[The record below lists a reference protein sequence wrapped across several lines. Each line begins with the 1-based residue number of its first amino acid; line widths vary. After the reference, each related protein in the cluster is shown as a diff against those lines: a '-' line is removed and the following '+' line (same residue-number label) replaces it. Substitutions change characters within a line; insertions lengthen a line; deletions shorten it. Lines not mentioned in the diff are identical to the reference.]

1 MFLLLPSLILVFYAV
16 LSGIVPLRVSRTAKV
31 AASSLILLIALKFQI
46 YLIGGS
52 WFEPSV
58 PRDVM
63 LVMEALY
70 GALIVFVALLFVK
83 DLVLLFGRV
92 FGKKQMTSALGFD
105 RVSRIAA
112 LAIVSVLSGAWG
124 TYEAVRLPSVKTV
137 EITIPGIAE
146 AWKGAKIVQLSDL
159 HIGPVQGAKWLSAVV
174 EQVNAEKPDVVLI
187 TGDFVD
193 GTVEKRLPDL
203 LPLKDL
209 KSAYGTY
216 GIPGNHEYYVEYLA
230 WVEAIRSLGV
240 SLFENESI
248 VLEKSGKPLV
258 VGGTTDFGAH
268 RFGLESPNLAKTFAD
283 TPASPRILMTHQ
295 PKTTYRSTEPFDLQL
310 SGHTHGGHI
319 FFMYPLVG
327 WFNDW
332 LVSGYYRRGERQIY
346 VNNGTGLWSGFCQ
359 RLFVPAEITVLIFR

>member
-1 MFLLLPSLILVFYAV
+1 MFLLLPSIILFFYAV

-31 AASSLILLIALKFQI
+31 VASSLILLIALKFQI

-63 LVMEALY
+63 LVIEALY
-70 GALIVFVALLFVK
+70 GALIIFVALLFVK
-83 DLVLLFGRV
+83 DLALLCGRI
-92 FGKKQMTSALGFD
+92 FGKKRMTVALGFD
-105 RVSRIAA
+105 RASHVAA
-112 LAIVSVLSGAWG
+112 LAVVSVLSGAWG

-137 EITIPGIAE
+137 EITIPGLAE
-146 AWKGAKIVQLSDL
+146 AWKGARIVQLSDL

-209 KSAYGTY
+209 KSAYGTF
-216 GIPGNHEYYVEYLA
+216 GIPGNHEYYIEYLV
-230 WVEAIRSLGV
+230 WIDAIRSLGV
-240 SLFENESI
+240 RLFENESV
-248 VLEKSGKPLV
+248 VLKKSGEPLV

-283 TPASPRILMTHQ
+283 TPVSPRILMTHQ

-332 LVSGYYRRGERQIY
+332 LVSGYYRRGDRQIY

-359 RLFVPAEITVLIFR
+359 RLFVPAEITVLILR

>member
-16 LSGIVPLRVSRTAKV
+16 FSGILPLRVSCGVKF
-31 AASSLILLIALKFQI
+31 AASAVILLIALKFQI

-58 PRDVM
+58 PRGVM
-63 LVMEALY
+63 IVMEALY
-70 GALIVFVALLFVK
+70 GALIIFVALLFVK
-83 DLVLLFGRV
+83 DVFLLVCRI
-92 FGKKQMTSALGFD
+92 FGKKQVSASLGFD
-105 RVSRIAA
+105 RASRIAA
-112 LAIVSVLSGAWG
+112 LAVVSILTGAWG
-124 TYEAVRLPSVKTV
+124 TYEAIRLPAVKTV
-137 EITIPGIAE
+137 EITIEGLKE

-159 HIGPVQGAKWLSAVV
+159 HIGPMQGAEWLEAVV
-174 EQVNAEKPDVVLI
+174 GRVNAEKPDAVLI

-209 KSAYGTY
+209 KSVYGTY
-216 GIPGNHEYYVEYLA
+216 GIPGNHEYYVEYRA
-230 WVEAIRSLGV
+230 WIDAIRSLGIR
-240 SLFENESI
+240 LFENESV
-248 VLEKSGKPLV
+248 VLEREGEPLV
-258 VGGTTDFGAH
+258 IGGTTDFGAH
-268 RFGLESPNLAKTFAD
+268 RFALESPDLAKTFAG
-283 TPASPRILMTHQ
+283 TPVSPRILMTHQ

-332 LVSGYYRRGERQIY
+332 LVSGYYRRGDRQIY

-359 RLFVPAEITVLIFR
+359 RVLVPAEITVLILR

>member
-16 LSGIVPLRVSRTAKV
+16 LSGIVPLRISRAAKAV
-31 AASSLILLIALKFQI
+31 ASSVILLIALKFQI

-58 PRDVM
+58 PRGVM

-70 GALIVFVALLFVK
+70 GALIVFVALLIVK
-83 DLVLLFGRV
+83 DLVLLSCRL
-92 FGKKQMTSALGFD
+92 FGKKQVTAALGFD
-105 RVSRIAA
+105 RVPRVAA
-112 LAIVSVLSGAWG
+112 LALVSVLTGAWG

-137 EITIPGIAE
+137 EITIPGLPE

-159 HIGPVQGAKWLSAVV
+159 HIGPMQGAEWLTGVV
-174 EQVNAEKPDVVLI
+174 ELVNAEKPDAVLI

-203 LPLKDL
+203 MPLKEL
-209 KSAYGTY
+209 KSTYGTL
-216 GIPGNHEYYVEYLA
+216 GIPGNHEYYVEYVA
-230 WVEAIRSLGV
+230 WVEAIRSLGIR
-240 SLFENESI
+240 LFENESV
-248 VLEKSGKPLV
+248 VLEKAGQPLA

-268 RFGLESPNLAKTFAD
+268 RFGLESPNLAKTFAN
-283 TPASPRILMTHQ
+283 TPVTPRILMTHQ

-310 SGHTHGGHI
+310 SGHTHGGHM
-319 FFMYPLVG
+319 FFMQPLVG

-332 LVSGYYRRGERQIY
+332 LVSGYYQRGSRQVY

-359 RLFVPAEITVLIFR
+359 RVFVPAEITVLILR